1 MRIDPNGEAFFNE
14 RLAAAHNLPVTDL
27 QVGRRFAPDS
37 DFVYIAASPRHAGG
51 WPGGVWRV
59 GSLEGV
65 KTRYRW
71 LVTADAFTPLERLE
85 PWQSFG
91 PQGQRVVDI
100 LDRLAEFDD
109 ADLARVR
116 RRLTKSR
123 RGPITRAR
131 IAIPSSMRAGSPETV
146 VQRLVLSAAERTDPD
161 AVVDRSWEN
170 DFQGEPRSLE
180 SPLWHA
186 IGIVAGDAATA
197 VFVDADSEKAT
208 RLERRFWRLV
218 EPAA

>member
-14 RLAAAHNLPVTDL
+14 RLAAAHNIPVTDL
-27 QVGRRFAPDS
+27 EVGQRFAPDS

-51 WPGGVWRV
+51 WPGVVWRV

-71 LVTADAFTPLERLE
+71 LVTADAFIPIERLE

-91 PQGQRVVDI
+91 PGGRRVVDI
-100 LDRLAEFDD
+100 LDRLGRFDD

-123 RGPITRAR
+123 RGPITRSR
-131 IAIPSSMRAGSPETV
+131 IVMPSSMRAGSPETMV
-146 VQRLVLSAAERTDPD
+146 EKLILAAAERTDPD
-161 AVVDRSWEN
+161 AVVERSWEN
-170 DFQGEPRSLE
+170 GYQGDPRGLE
-180 SPLWHA
+180 SPVWEA
-186 IGIVAGDAATA
+186 IHIVAADAATA
-197 VFVDADSEKAT
+197 VFVDADSDKAT
-208 RLERRFWRLV
+208 RLERRFWRLI